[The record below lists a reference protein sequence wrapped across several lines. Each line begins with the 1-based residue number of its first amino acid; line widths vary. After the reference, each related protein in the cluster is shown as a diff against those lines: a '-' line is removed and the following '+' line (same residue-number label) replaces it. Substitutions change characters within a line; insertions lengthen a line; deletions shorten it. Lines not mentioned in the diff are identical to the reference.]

1 VLYWRAGTIS
11 NHPRHITTL
20 AQGDITALLI
30 DWGNGDKAALDK
42 LIPLVYE
49 ELRRM
54 AHQYMR
60 RERPGN
66 TLQSSALIN
75 EAYIRLV
82 DYRRMHWRDR
92 AHFFAVAA
100 QAMRRIL
107 VERARS
113 RRRDKRG
120 GAAQKVSLDETAA
133 FAAERAA
140 DLIALD
146 DALTQLSAIAPRKGQ
161 VVELRYFGGLNIDEA
176 AEVLGISSPTVQRE
190 WRAAKAWLYRSISEG
205 VRDEA

>member
-1 VLYWRAGTIS
+1 MLS
-11 NHPRHITTL
+11 
-20 AQGDITALLI
+20 QGDITALLL
-30 DWGNGDKAALDK
+30 DWGNGDKAAFDK

-120 GAAQKVSLDETAA
+120 GAARKVSLDEAA
-133 FAAERAA
+133 DLAAERTG

-146 DALTQLSAIAPRKGQ
+146 DALTQLSTIAPRKGQ

-176 AEVLGISSPTVQRE
+176 AEVLGVSSPTVQRE
-190 WRAAKAWLYRSISEG
+190 WRAAKAWLYRAISEG
-205 VRDEA
+205 VQDEA

>member
-1 VLYWRAGTIS
+1 MA
-11 NHPRHITTL
+11 TL
-20 AQGDITALLI
+20 SQSDITALLL
-30 DWGNGDKAALDK
+30 DWGKGDKEALDK

-49 ELRRM
+49 ELRQM
-54 AHQYMR
+54 AHQFMR

-82 DYRRMHWRDR
+82 DYKRMQWQDR

-120 GAAQKVSLDETAA
+120 GAAQKVSLDEATDLG
-133 FAAERAA
+133 AERAA

-146 DALTQLSAIAPRKGQ
+146 HALTRLSAIDARKGQ

-176 AEVLGISSPTVQRE
+176 AEVLGVSSPTVQRE
-190 WRAAKAWLYRSISEG
+190 WRAAKAWLYRTISEG
-205 VRDEA
+205 ACDEA

>member
-1 VLYWRAGTIS
+1 MVTPS
-11 NHPRHITTL
+11 
-20 AQGDITALLI
+20 QKDITGLLL
-30 DWGNGDKAALDK
+30 DWGRGDKAAFDR
-42 LIPLVYE
+42 LIPLVYK

-60 RERPGN
+60 RERAGN
-66 TLQSSALIN
+66 TLQTSALIN

-82 DYRRMHWRDR
+82 DYDRMRWQDR

-113 RRRDKRG
+113 RSRDKRG
-120 GAAQKVSLDETAA
+120 GAAQKVSLNE
-133 FAAERAA
+133 AA
-140 DLIALD
+140 DLAVEHASDIIALD
-146 DALTQLSAIAPRKGQ
+146 HALTELSAIAPRKGQ

-190 WRAAKAWLYRSISEG
+190 WRAAKAWLYRAISEG
-205 VRDEA
+205 TRDEA